1 MFYIDRSGAL
11 CAPDRSVRCAPQPP
25 LAAATAHRDRRS
37 VPHDGAVPPPTA
49 PPLSRPSVPLQPP
62 PLRCPS
68 CVSLCRWT
76 GLSTCHSI
84 SRSRRDPGFD
94 PPAGELSRP
103 MESWRKPGGSRVE
116 PPGTWRLGGRWRVG
130 GDRYSY
136 QKRGERGPTAG
147 RLAGP
152 PVLRLASRPRRGASP
167 SPPSG

>member
-1 MFYIDRSGAL
+1 VFYIDRSGAL

-116 PPGTWRLGGRWRVG
+116 PPGTWRRVG
-130 GDRYSY
+130 GGEWVANTPTSHRETGRVNVA
-136 QKRGERGPTAG
+136 KRKAAPAMKKRRQRPSFRHDSSRG
-147 RLAGP
+147 
-152 PVLRLASRPRRGASP
+152 
-167 SPPSG
+167 